1 MTDTRCIYKDLYI
14 YFEARVVHGGCAR
27 GGVVVAGGGG
37 GGGDSLVYEFSYIC
51 RHASK
56 KTAYN
61 FYHSTTAQV
70 RTTIEPIIIIVGQLP
85 ST

>member
-1 MTDTRCIYKDLYI
+1 MHIQRPI

-37 GGGDSLVYEFSYIC
+37 GGIHWYTSFPTYADMQARKLLNCY
-51 RHASK
+51 
-56 KTAYN
+56 
-61 FYHSTTAQV
+61 TTAQV